1 MSVSSGTLAI
11 TLISLNSSFSN
22 IKAKLKSFDSSQSML
37 PHVLFNARGV
47 TAWQNGDKFARRLK
61 WSCVGELKERPREGR
76 ESLAKWEDFISCVLF
91 LKLILGNCLAAC
103 TNTYI
108 HNTWKTTNLPMPPP
122 SLSCT
127 LCALRHCAECWWA
140 FALRGGGLKV
150 ARWEEAGGLTLRSQL
165 LAVAKCL
172 YPL

>member
-11 TLISLNSSFSN
+11 TLISLNSSFAN

-47 TAWQNGDKFARRLK
+47 TAWQNGDKFARR
-61 WSCVGELKERPREGR
+61 LKERPREGR

-108 HNTWKTTNLPMPPP
+108 HNTWKATNLPMRPPP
-122 SLSCT
+122 PRSRAP
-127 LCALRHCAECWWA
+127 CARYAIVRNADELLRCVGGDWKWRGEKEQEDWHWGVNCWQ
-140 FALRGGGLKV
+140 LRNV
-150 ARWEEAGGLTLRSQL
+150 YTRSSSR
-165 LAVAKCL
+165 VKG
-172 YPL
+172 